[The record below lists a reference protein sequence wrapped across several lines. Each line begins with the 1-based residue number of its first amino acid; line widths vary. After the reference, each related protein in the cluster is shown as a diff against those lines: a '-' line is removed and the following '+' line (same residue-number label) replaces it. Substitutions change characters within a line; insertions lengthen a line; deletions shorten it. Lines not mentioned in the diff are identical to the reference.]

1 MPTKTIAKDTNT
13 EEKSVRKSHRY
24 LEAIGRRKTS
34 VARVRVMKGTGVITI
49 GERELSHYFQQPRLR
64 DLITAPLKKLQLT
77 EFDVTAHVEGGG
89 INSQAEAVRLGI
101 ARALVM
107 KDESL
112 KKKLRA
118 LGFLTRDPRA
128 VERKKYGLKK
138 ARRSPQWSKR

>member
-1 MPTKTIAKDTNT
+1 MPETKTTKTRLSGD
-13 EEKSVRKSHRY
+13 RY
-24 LEAIGRRKTS
+24 IEAIGRRKTS
-34 VARVRVMKGTGVITI
+34 VARVRLSKGKGVVTV
-49 GERELSHYFQQPRLR
+49 GEKTLADYFQQPRLR
-64 DLITAPLKKLQLT
+64 DLITAPFTKLQLT

-89 INSQAEAVRLGI
+89 INSQAEAIRLGI

-107 KDESL
+107 KDEDL

-118 LGFLTRDPRA
+118 FGYLTRDPRA